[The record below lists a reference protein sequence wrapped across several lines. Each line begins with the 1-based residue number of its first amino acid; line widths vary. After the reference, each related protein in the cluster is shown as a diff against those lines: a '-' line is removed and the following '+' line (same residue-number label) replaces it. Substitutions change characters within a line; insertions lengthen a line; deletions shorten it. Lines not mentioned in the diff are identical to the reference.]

1 MQLLY
6 CYFFYSESKYK
17 DFIEFMK
24 KNYPPNFEYPDFAP
38 QWTAE
43 FFDPDAWADLVQ
55 ASGAK

>member
-1 MQLLY
+1 
-6 CYFFYSESKYK
+6 
-17 DFIEFMK
+17 MK
-24 KNYPPNFEYPDFAP
+24 KNYPPNFQYPDFAP

>member
-1 MQLLY
+1 
-6 CYFFYSESKYK
+6 
-17 DFIEFMK
+17 MK
-24 KNYPPNFEYPDFAP
+24 NNYPPNFEYADFAP